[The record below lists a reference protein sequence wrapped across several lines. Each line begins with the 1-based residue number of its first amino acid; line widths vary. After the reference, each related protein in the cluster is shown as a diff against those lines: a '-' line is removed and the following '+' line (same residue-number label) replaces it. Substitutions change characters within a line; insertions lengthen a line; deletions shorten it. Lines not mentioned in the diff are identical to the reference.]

1 VPVCVCT
8 RHLCPQVYQAGR
20 GGVAVDGAKALR
32 HFSSAAGLGDASA
45 HFLLAHHFHGR
56 AAAQH
61 AAQHHQDAAAS
72 ASGGGAPASSG
83 VSQEVPAGE
92 VPAGEVPAG
101 EEPAGACV
109 RHLEAAVAGGHGGA
123 AYYYALLHRNGDES
137 LGHPFD
143 KGPNL
148 GEGPASAGRE
158 SN

>member
-1 VPVCVCT
+1 MRARCV
-8 RHLCPQVYQAGR
+8 CPQVYQAGR
-20 GGVAVDGAKALR
+20 GGVMADGAKALR
-32 HFSSAAGLGDASA
+32 HFSSAAALGDASA

-56 AAAQH
+56 AGAK
-61 AAQHHQDAAAS
+61 QHH
-72 ASGGGAPASSG
+72 
-83 VSQEVPAGE
+83 
-92 VPAGEVPAG
+92 EVPAG
-101 EEPAGACV
+101 EEPAGAACV

-123 AYYYALLHRNGDES
+123 AYYQALLHRNGDES